1 MNLSQSTPI
10 AKNYPKSLLHY
21 EFKTR
26 CWWLGASA
34 CSREQA
40 ARWWANCV
48 HLVQSG
54 AKS

>member
-26 CWWLGASA
+26 SWWLGSST

-40 ARWWANCV
+40 ATWLANRV
-48 HLVQSG
+48 STLRTG
-54 AKS
+54 AQQ